1 MTSCYDI
8 SSDTNK
14 HKKGWSS
21 SMYNS
26 IQHFLDFGIKNI
38 RETIINFIEQGDD
51 VANLVLGL
59 QKDIFELGRN
69 IVSEVLEGMD
79 EHLRKSGLR
88 QQQWEIIRNDPS
100 SVLTSFGWANY
111 SRTYF
116 LSKKTGERK
125 HIVDSLVG
133 IQPHDRVSA
142 DVIINA
148 IDEAIDSSYRKGG
161 QKASYV
167 EGISKQAVMNKIHEL
182 EIVQPRVAIEHKK
195 ELKVLFIEADE
206 DHVAQ
211 QRKKRETPKKPNQRD
226 IFMPKMI
233 YVHEGIDYD
242 KSTKKRKVLKNVRYF
257 GGILNSEDLW
267 LEVSKYIDE
276 VYDIEKVETI
286 YLSGDGAAW
295 IKQGLNWIP
304 KSKFVL
310 DNYHLNKYIKAA
322 TAHLDNE
329 AITQGLKDAVDEA
342 DKDLLKRVFKKILE
356 LTHTETK
363 YNAVSD
369 AKRYIENNWAGIEIK
384 VDNYEIVGC
393 SAEGHISHIYSDRLS
408 SRPMGWSKVGTDKM
422 AQLRI
427 YKKNGGKVYDLV
439 MAQKK
444 KEKQA
449 KEHELQDKLIKE
461 LKNTSSNRYLITW
474 NSNITIL
481 DKGHK
486 TALYN
491 SLRGIINL

>member
-1 MTSCYDI
+1 
-8 SSDTNK
+8 
-14 HKKGWSS
+14 
-21 SMYNS
+21 MYNS
-26 IQHFLDFGIKNI
+26 IQHFLDFGIENI
-38 RETIINFIEQGDD
+38 RETVKNFLEQGDD

-79 EHLRKSGLR
+79 EHLRESGLR
-88 QQQWEIIRNDPS
+88 KQQWEIIRRDPS
-100 SVLTSFGWANY
+100 SLLTSFGTADY
-111 SRTYF
+111 SRTYY
-116 LSKKTGERK
+116 LSKETGKRK
-125 HIVDSLVG
+125 YLVDSIVG
-133 IQPHDRVSA
+133 IDSHDRVTA
-142 DVIINA
+142 DVVINA
-148 IDEAIDSSYRKGG
+148 IDEAVESSYRKGG
-161 QKASYV
+161 EKASYV
-167 EGISKQAVMNKIHEL
+167 EGISKQAVMNKIHE
-182 EIVQPRVAIEHKK
+182 IAVIQPRVEIEHKK
-195 ELKVLFIEADE
+195 ELKVLFVEADE

-211 QRKKRETPKKPNQRD
+211 QKKKRETPKRPNQRD
-226 IFMPKMI
+226 IFMPKMV

-257 GGILNSEDLW
+257 GGLLKSEDLW

-276 VYDIEKVETI
+276 VYDINKVETI

-329 AITQGLKDAVDEA
+329 AITQGLKDAIDEA
-342 DKDLLKRVFKKILE
+342 DKELLKRVFKRILE
-356 LTHTETK
+356 LTEIETK
-363 YNAVSD
+363 YNAVND

-393 SAEGHISHIYSDRLS
+393 SAEGHISHIFSDRLS

-427 YKKNGGKVYDLV
+427 YKKNGGKIYDLV

-444 KEKQA
+444 KEKQE
-449 KEHELQDKLIKE
+449 KGHELQDKLIRE
-461 LKNTSSNRYLITW
+461 LKKTSSSRYLSTW
-474 NSNITIL
+474 NSNITVL
-481 DKGHK
+481 NKGHK

-491 SLRGIINL
+491 SLRGIINI